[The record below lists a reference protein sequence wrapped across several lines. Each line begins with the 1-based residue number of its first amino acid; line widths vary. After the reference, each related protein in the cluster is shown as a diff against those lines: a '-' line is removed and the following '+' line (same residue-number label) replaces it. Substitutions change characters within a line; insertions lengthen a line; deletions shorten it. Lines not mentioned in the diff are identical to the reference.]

1 MKQTRETA
9 SKEAREIQEKGQVVS
24 GMFKGDVEKF
34 KEEYSKTE
42 KEAKVKIN
50 LDHVIAQKTQ
60 IGIEIQASVEK
71 IVQNL
76 DEATRKIIEIK
87 GLSAWEKFLSIF
99 GGSGKNAAVRHH
111 LRRVKSQNISENIN
125 TTIDFSRYYEQSL
138 GMLIEEGT
146 RELEELVTLRD
157 RLNQDYTASVREAQE
172 GKARLDELDVRLEE
186 KEKDRENAL
195 VEDRGVIEAEINRLQ
210 DERREL
216 HDMWQQ
222 ASIRGRLAL
231 ENYETAKNYVAAFD
245 TSTKSLKAI
254 QLKLQ
259 YSLDQTAEILQ
270 KTISVFKRA
279 ETVKGSGAMFDAYRQ
294 TLDSLHKITGDAVE
308 AISAETS
315 RILDQPLN
323 DPETQEAKRRQIE
336 EATQQFREAL
346 IRNYDR
352 LIEKNREARAAGE
365 DGPGEA

>member
-9 SKEAREIQEKGQVVS
+9 SKEAREIQEKGQVVT

-34 KEEYSKTE
+34 KEEYSKSE
-42 KEAKVKIN
+42 QEAKVKIN

-60 IGIEIQASVEK
+60 IGMEIQASVEK

-146 RELEELVTLRD
+146 RELGELVALRD
-157 RLNQDYTASVREAQE
+157 RLNQDYTTSVREAQE
-172 GKARLDELDVRLEE
+172 RKARLDELDVKLEE

-195 VEDRGVIEAEINRLQ
+195 VEDRGAIEAGINRLQ
-210 DERREL
+210 DQRREL
-216 HDMWQQ
+216 HDQWQQ
-222 ASIRGRLAL
+222 ASIRGRLAQ

-245 TSTKSLKAI
+245 TSTKNLKAI

-259 YSLDQTAEILQ
+259 VLAGPDRRDPAEDHLGVQ
-270 KTISVFKRA
+270 AGRDGQGVGGDVRRLPPDPRLA
-279 ETVKGSGAMFDAYRQ
+279 AQDHRRRGGSDLR
-294 TLDSLHKITGDAVE
+294 GDLADPRPAVE
-308 AISAETS
+308 RS
-315 RILDQPLN
+315 R
-323 DPETQEAKRRQIE
+323 DPGGQAQ
-336 EATQQFREAL
+336 A
-346 IRNYDR
+346 DR
-352 LIEKNREARAAGE
+352 GGHRAV
-365 DGPGEA
+365 P